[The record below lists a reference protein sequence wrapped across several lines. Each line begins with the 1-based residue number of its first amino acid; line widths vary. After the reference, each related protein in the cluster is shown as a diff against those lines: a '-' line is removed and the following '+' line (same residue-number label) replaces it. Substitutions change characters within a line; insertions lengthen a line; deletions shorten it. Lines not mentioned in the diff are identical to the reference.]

1 MSSAG
6 RPTFVSAK
14 GGADQGGNR
23 MHVST
28 RQYSSKD
35 LAGHTKMKQR
45 QVGQNTSSEIAKR
58 DLKREL
64 EDKER
69 KVAGERGRKDYRDK
83 DKVDRE
89 APVLAIKDRADRSP
103 DRRRDKN
110 IDADDTDSSDSEDES
125 DDDESDD
132 SEDEEDELLR
142 ELERIKK
149 EREQDRLRAEAIE
162 KDEAARRRE
171 QAMVTSNPLLNQG
184 GDYSIKRKWYDDAVF
199 KNQARDEPEAKKRFI
214 NDTTRNDFAR
224 KFMKKYIQ

>member
-14 GGADQGGNR
+14 GGSDQGGNR

-45 QVGQNTSSEIAKR
+45 QPGQNTSSEVSKR

-69 KVAGERGRKDYRDK
+69 KVAVERGRKDSRKEDK
-83 DKVDRE
+83 EDK
-89 APVLAIKDRADRSP
+89 PVLALKEKGERERE
-103 DRRRDKN
+103 RDKN
-110 IDADDTDSSDSEDES
+110 IDADDSDSSEDESSDDESDSEDET
-125 DDDESDD
+125 
-132 SEDEEDELLR
+132 DELLR

-149 EREQDRLRAEAIE
+149 EREQDRL
-162 KDEAARRRE
+162 KQEAAAKEEASHRRE
-171 QAMVTSNPLLNQG
+171 EAVLQGNPLLNE
-184 GDYSIKRKWYDDAVF
+184 DYSIKRKWYDDVVF
-199 KNQARDEPEAKKRFI
+199 KNQARDEPETKKRFI